1 MLKQL
6 SLIACLTFLLQA
18 DTRGDAPEVIDHK
31 RFEKKVIATEL
42 IQPMELAIAPD
53 GHIYLIE
60 IGGTIKHINT
70 KTREIKSV
78 GKIAVTTEQENGL
91 IGLALDPQFEKNNW
105 LYLQYSPPNFSGQHV
120 SRFTVKNHQLDLAS
134 EKILFKYEEQRR
146 ECCHHAGSLE
156 FGPDG
161 NLYIGTG
168 DNTNPANDSQ
178 GYAPID
184 QRNNRG
190 PWDAQRTS
198 ANTKNYNGKILRIR
212 PEPDGTYSI
221 PDGNLFPKDGSK
233 GHPEIYVMGCRNPWR
248 INVDT
253 KTGFLYWG
261 DVGPDAGQDGIRG
274 SRGYDEINQARTAG
288 NYGWP
293 YFVGDNFAYPMV
305 NFETGEIG
313 QKQDPLRPFNQ
324 SVNNSGAEILPA
336 ARPAMIFYPGSHS
349 DQFPEVGSGG
359 RTACA
364 GPVYH
369 FDAKLQSETKFPSAY
384 DSTLFAFEWSR
395 NMIYAVHLNQDGD
408 LKEVKRFLPE
418 MPFIRP
424 IDLQFDTKGS
434 LYVIEYGET
443 WGVNPD
449 AKLIRIDYIRGN
461 RSPTA
466 IATADKEIGRD
477 PLTVHFTGIESSDKD
492 GDALTYQW
500 SITRSDIENGTRSII
515 SSEPEIK
522 HVFDKPGVYTVQ
534 LMTKDT
540 QGASSSASLPI
551 IVGNAKPT
559 IEFASPL
566 DGDFYDPST
575 PLTYRMKVSDFED
588 GTNDPDLAEESAM
601 ELIDSAASSR
611 ITVQAMPTAL
621 DGNQDEAVLDPGL
634 ALIRKSDCLNCHAI
648 NRPRVGPSFVQIADK
663 YRNAHHQIDQSV
675 QRVLKGSMGVWG
687 KVGMLP
693 HLQHT
698 PAEVLRMVEFVYSVT
713 ADSSNPTAV
722 GFRNELDLTTFSG
735 TIDLE
740 ATYIDLGRNQL
751 PKLAGS
757 AKIRLRNRHMQAE
770 AADEKKG
777 TLRLSSNRAEGKAF
791 MGGIEDDGYLK
802 FKNLSLDSIS
812 GISFSVSSAGAGG
825 IIEIRKCSVDGL
837 LMGSVK
843 VEVNGEWEAFHT
855 IHTAIA
861 PSVGKSDLYLV
872 FQNEKNRGALMN
884 VDWIEFQTYEQ

>member
-1 MLKQL
+1 MLKKL
-6 SLIACLTFLLQA
+6 SLILCLTCPSLA
-18 DTRGDAPEVIDHK
+18 DIAAENPEQIDHK
-31 RFEKKVIATEL
+31 RFEKKVIAADL

-53 GHIYLIE
+53 GHIFLIE

-70 KTREIKSV
+70 DTREIQTI
-78 GKIAVTTEQENGL
+78 GKIEVTTQQENGL
-91 IGLALDPQFEKNNW
+91 IGLALDPDFEKNNW
-105 LYLQYSPPNFSGQHV
+105 LYLQYSPPDFSGQYV
-120 SRFTVKNHQLDLAS
+120 SRFTIKNGQVDLTS
-134 EKILFKYEEQRR
+134 EKRLFQYEEQRR

-184 QRNNRG
+184 QRRDRG

-212 PEPDGTYSI
+212 PQPDGTYSI
-221 PDGNLFPKDGSK
+221 PDGNLFPKDGST

-253 KTGFLYWG
+253 ETGFLYWG

-274 SRGYDEINQARTAG
+274 SRGYDEINQARSAG

-293 YFVGDNFAYPMV
+293 YFVGDNFAYHMV
-305 NFETGEIG
+305 DFETGEIG
-313 QKQDPLRPFNQ
+313 EKQDPRRPVNQ
-324 SVNNSGAEILPA
+324 SVNNSGSEFLPA
-336 ARPAMIFYPGSHS
+336 ARPAMIFYPGSRS
-349 DQFPEVGSGG
+349 EQFPELGSGG

-369 FDAKLQSETKFPSAY
+369 FDSELQSDTKFPSDY

-395 NMIYAVHLNQDGD
+395 NMIYAVHLTEDGD
-408 LKEVKRFLPE
+408 LKRVKRFLPE

-424 IDLQFDTKGS
+424 IDLQFDPHGS

-449 AKLIRIDYIRGN
+449 AKLVRIDYVRGN

-466 IATADKEIGRD
+466 IAKADKEFGRE
-477 PLTVHFTGIESSDKD
+477 PLTVRFSGIESSDKD
-492 GDALTYQW
+492 GDTLTYRW
-500 SITRSDIENGTRSII
+500 IVTRSDIDKATASTI
-515 SSEPEIK
+515 SSKAEAEHI
-522 HVFDKPGVYTVQ
+522 FDEPGVYTVK
-534 LMTKDT
+534 LVTTDPL
-540 QGASSSASLPI
+540 GATNSASLPI
-551 IVGNAKPT
+551 VVGNAKPK
-559 IEFASPL
+559 IEFVSPL
-566 DGDFYDPST
+566 NGDFYDPST
-575 PLTYRMKVSDFED
+575 PLTYRMKVVDFED
-588 GTNDPDLAEESAM
+588 GTNDPELAEENTL

-611 ITVQAMPTAL
+611 ITVEAMPATVH
-621 DGNQDEAVLDPGL
+621 GNQDPETLDPGL
-634 ALIRKSDCLNCHAI
+634 ALIRESDCLNCHAI

-663 YRNAHHQIDQSV
+663 YRDASHQINQSV
-675 QRVLKGSMGVWG
+675 ERVLNGSMGVWG
-687 KVGMLP
+687 KVAMLP
-693 HLQHT
+693 HSQHT
-698 PAEVLRMVEFVYSVT
+698 HAEVHRMVEYVYSVS
-713 ADSSNPTAV
+713 ADSSNPTAI
-722 GFRNELDLTTFSG
+722 GFRNDLNLATLNG

-740 ATYIDLGRNQL
+740 ATYVDLGRNQL

-757 AKIRLRNRHMQAE
+757 TKIRLRNRHMQAE

-777 TLRLSSNRAEGKAF
+777 TLRLSSDRAEGKAF
-791 MGGIEDDGYLK
+791 MGGIEHDGYLK
-802 FKNLSLDSIS
+802 FENLSLESIS
-812 GISFSVSSAGAGG
+812 GISFSVSSAGSGG
-825 IIEIRKCSVDGL
+825 IIEIRRGSADGFL
-837 LMGSVK
+837 IGSVE

-855 IHTAIA
+855 IHTTVT
-861 PSVGKSDLYLV
+861 PSDGKSDLYLV

-884 VDWIEFQTYEQ
+884 VDWIEFQTHQ